1 MTTTSMTK
9 SMTTAST
16 PEQAPS
22 VRELRIDEIDAVAGG
37 IINGCIVLP
46 GIKILMPQPVG
57 GFVDQFA
64 PRVPSWV
71 HMV

>member
-1 MTTTSMTK
+1 MS
-9 SMTTAST
+9 SLRSRARVAL
-16 PEQAPS
+16 APFNRALDS
-22 VRELRIDEIDAVAGG
+22 RLGEINRRIDAVGGG